1 MHERS
6 EQVARIFFFVAGG
19 LAGAGAAL
27 LLALFALAVS
37 VFLQVRA
44 GRRSTR
50 DVIQDVDHES
60 PPAPARALSGTIE
73 LRPRRVR

>member
-27 LLALFALAVS
+27 LLAPQAR
-37 VFLQVRA
+37 RA
-44 GRRSTR
+44 GSGRVGRRLR
-50 DVIQDVDHES
+50 RAARE
-60 PPAPARALSGTIE
+60 ARALRDV
-73 LRPRRVR
+73 RPRDGEHRPLPAVAS